1 MRYARADQAI
11 SFARVIEHVQ
21 SKTLVIQAENIYYL
35 YSNRTNDREN

>member
-21 SKTLVIQAENIYYL
+21 SKLWLFKRKTHII
-35 YSNRTNDREN
+35 